1 MWYRLEMI
9 SNHVSR
15 AIYYMDTQ
23 EWMVMSVV
31 VIGLGVIFLR
41 GFGSRTSY

>member
-1 MWYRLEMI
+1 MWYRLELI
-9 SNHVSR
+9 SGHVSR
-15 AIYYMDTQ
+15 AINHMDSQ

-31 VIGLGVIFLR
+31 VIALGVIFLR